1 VSVDEI
7 FEITKID
14 RWFLYKL
21 RNLAEFEDR
30 LQDGLTQELYEEGKK
45 LGYPDDALCALSG
58 APSIRVAGIFHR
70 DPVYKMVDT
79 CAAEFAATTP
89 YFYSTFDAVCDS
101 RAFPRSGKPVIIVL
115 GSGPIRI
122 GQGIEFDYSSVHCV
136 WTLKELGYDV
146 VIVNN
151 NPETVSTDYDTADRL
166 YFEPLTPE
174 DVMSIIKVEKPVGV
188 VVAFGGQTAIA
199 LTKYLDDHG
208 IKILGTS
215 AKSIDTAEDR
225 ERFDALL
232 EKYDIK
238 RPKGTAVYTLDGALR
253 TAQKLGYPV
262 LLRPSYVIGGQN
274 MKIVH
279 DDHEVEV
286 YMNKILAQGI
296 DNPVLVDKYM
306 QGTELE
312 VDVISDGTD
321 ILIPGVMQH
330 VERAGV
336 HSGDSIAV
344 YPPYNLNDKM
354 MDIIVDTSTK
364 LALDLGTQGLVN
376 IQYLIYQNELY
387 VIEVNPRASR
397 TVPYISKV
405 TGVPMVELASRV
417 MLGEPLKKMG
427 YGTGLY
433 RTPPYVAVKVPV
445 FSFEKLMDANS
456 YLGPEMKSTG
466 EVLGVGKNLNE
477 ALFKGLTAAG
487 RKLVAPDAFHDVGVF
502 LSVDKYDNLE
512 TVSLAKKLDDLGF
525 KLYATSETAE
535 HIAHLGTD
543 VEDLGTDI
551 SEKNR
556 DKVFKLMEEGK
567 VSFLVYT
574 GALMDDTVDDYIAL
588 SRKALLL
595 NIPCFTSLDTA
606 MATADIIASR
616 FSQQNTELIDINHMR
631 RTKQVLEFSKMQAT
645 GDDYIFIE
653 NFKGEIEC
661 PESLALQMCDRHYG
675 IGADGMVL
683 IEKSEVADAKM
694 RIFNRDGS
702 EGKMAGNSIRSVA
715 KYLFDNGYV
724 FTEDMTV
731 ETVSGVRAMHLFTR
745 DGRVNYVEVD
755 MGKADLRAASLPTTF
770 EDDIILNK
778 AIMLGGRE
786 YNITCCSIGNP
797 HCVVFCDRVD
807 PIDLSVVGPR
817 FEYAEFFPDRINTEF
832 VRVVNDT
839 TLKVRVYERGNGETM
854 ACGTG
859 ACAAVVAA
867 CENGYCRRGDD
878 ITVKLPGGDLI
889 VNYTEERVTLSGNTA
904 LVFKGMYQY

>member
-1 VSVDEI
+1 
-7 FEITKID
+7 
-14 RWFLYKL
+14 
-21 RNLAEFEDR
+21 
-30 LQDGLTQELYEEGKK
+30 
-45 LGYPDDALCALSG
+45 
-58 APSIRVAGIFHR
+58 
-70 DPVYKMVDT
+70 
-79 CAAEFAATTP
+79 
-89 YFYSTFDAVCDS
+89 
-101 RAFPRSGKPVIIVL
+101 
-115 GSGPIRI
+115 
-122 GQGIEFDYSSVHCV
+122 
-136 WTLKELGYDV
+136 
-146 VIVNN
+146 
-151 NPETVSTDYDTADRL
+151 
-166 YFEPLTPE
+166 
-174 DVMSIIKVEKPVGV
+174 
-188 VVAFGGQTAIA
+188 
-199 LTKYLDDHG
+199 
-208 IKILGTS
+208 
-215 AKSIDTAEDR
+215 
-225 ERFDALL
+225 
-232 EKYDIK
+232 
-238 RPKGTAVYTLDGALR
+238 
-253 TAQKLGYPV
+253 
-262 LLRPSYVIGGQN
+262 
-274 MKIVH
+274 
-279 DDHEVEV
+279 
-286 YMNKILAQGI
+286 
-296 DNPVLVDKYM
+296 
-306 QGTELE
+306 
-312 VDVISDGTD
+312 
-321 ILIPGVMQH
+321 
-330 VERAGV
+330 
-336 HSGDSIAV
+336 
-344 YPPYNLNDKM
+344 M
-354 MDIIVDTSTK
+354 MDIIVDTSAK

-376 IQYLIYQNELY
+376 IQYLIYKNELY

-417 MLGEPLKKMG
+417 MLGEPLKTMG

-487 RKLVAPDAFHDVGVF
+487 RKLTAPDAFHDVGVF

-512 TVSLAKKLDDLGF
+512 SVSLAKKLDDLGF
-525 KLYATSETAE
+525 KLYATTETAE

-543 VEDLGTDI
+543 VEDLGADI

-556 DKVFKLMEEGK
+556 DKIFKLMEDGK
-567 VSFLVYT
+567 ISFLVYT

-588 SRKALLL
+588 SRKALLQ

-616 FSQQNTELIDINHMR
+616 FSQQNTELVDINHMR

-653 NFKGEIEC
+653 NFGGEIEC

-715 KYLFDNGYV
+715 KYLYDNGYA

-731 ETVSGVRAMHLFTR
+731 ETAAGIKAMHLFTR

-755 MGKADLRAASLPTTF
+755 MGQADLKAASLPTTF

-778 AIMLGGRE
+778 AVMIGGQE

-807 PIDLSVVGPR
+807 PIDLSVVGPQ

-859 ACAAVVAA
+859 ACAAVIAA
-867 CENGYCRRGDD
+867 CENGYCRRGED

>member
-1 VSVDEI
+1 
-7 FEITKID
+7 
-14 RWFLYKL
+14 
-21 RNLAEFEDR
+21 
-30 LQDGLTQELYEEGKK
+30 
-45 LGYPDDALCALSG
+45 
-58 APSIRVAGIFHR
+58 
-70 DPVYKMVDT
+70 
-79 CAAEFAATTP
+79 
-89 YFYSTFDAVCDS
+89 
-101 RAFPRSGKPVIIVL
+101 
-115 GSGPIRI
+115 
-122 GQGIEFDYSSVHCV
+122 
-136 WTLKELGYDV
+136 
-146 VIVNN
+146 
-151 NPETVSTDYDTADRL
+151 
-166 YFEPLTPE
+166 
-174 DVMSIIKVEKPVGV
+174 
-188 VVAFGGQTAIA
+188 
-199 LTKYLDDHG
+199 
-208 IKILGTS
+208 
-215 AKSIDTAEDR
+215 
-225 ERFDALL
+225 
-232 EKYDIK
+232 
-238 RPKGTAVYTLDGALR
+238 
-253 TAQKLGYPV
+253 
-262 LLRPSYVIGGQN
+262 
-274 MKIVH
+274 
-279 DDHEVEV
+279 
-286 YMNKILAQGI
+286 
-296 DNPVLVDKYM
+296 
-306 QGTELE
+306 
-312 VDVISDGTD
+312 
-321 ILIPGVMQH
+321 
-330 VERAGV
+330 
-336 HSGDSIAV
+336 
-344 YPPYNLNDKM
+344 M
-354 MDIIVDTSTK
+354 MDIIVDTSAK

-376 IQYLIYQNELY
+376 IQYLIYKNELY

-417 MLGEPLKKMG
+417 MLGEPLKTMG

-487 RKLVAPDAFHDVGVF
+487 RKLTAPDAFHDVGVF

-512 TVSLAKKLDDLGF
+512 SVSLAKKLDDLGF
-525 KLYATSETAE
+525 KLHATTETAE

-543 VEDLGTDI
+543 VEDLGADI

-556 DKVFKLMEEGK
+556 DKIFKLMEDGK
-567 VSFLVYT
+567 ISFLVYT

-588 SRKALLL
+588 SRKALLQ

-616 FSQQNTELIDINHMR
+616 FSQQNTELVDINHMR

-653 NFKGEIEC
+653 NFGGEIEC

-715 KYLFDNGYV
+715 KYLYDNGYA

-731 ETVSGVRAMHLFTR
+731 ETAAGIKAMHLFTR

-755 MGKADLRAASLPTTF
+755 MGQADLKAASLPTTF

-778 AIMLGGRE
+778 AVMIGGQE

-807 PIDLSVVGPR
+807 PIDLSVVGPQ

-859 ACAAVVAA
+859 ACAAVIAA
-867 CENGYCRRGDD
+867 CENGYCRRGED